1 MLPLFGRAG
10 KKPSATVAAVA
21 VGLNDEWCIPSDQE
35 LFGTRPSEVTESYA
49 LETVIEVSNE
59 SSSTNTTSFQSLNE
73 EEGMFTN
80 ITDDTFAVMNNETT
94 IVTSMEELE
103 IIDTNEHI
111 ALATESNVSIA
122 NIDMDMDMDMNSVLK
137 KLNDLE
143 RKFEELN
150 SKITEFEKLRSQ
162 KGNNTDSNATVFVN
176 EFVCMIQELMKSGLS
191 YQQGVIGKFID
202 ELDGMFDIDLSNFD
216 PFK

>member
-1 MLPLFGRAG
+1 MLPLFGRTG
-10 KKPSATVAAVA
+10 GRKPSATVAAVA

-35 LFGTRPSEVTESYA
+35 LFGTRSSEVTESYV
-49 LETVIEVSNE
+49 LETVKEVSNE
-59 SSSTNTTSFQSLNE
+59 SSSTNTSSFQSLNE
-73 EEGMFTN
+73 EEGMFN
-80 ITDDTFAVMNNETT
+80 ITDDTFAVMNSETT

-103 IIDTNEHI
+103 IIDTLVETAEHI
-111 ALATESNVSIA
+111 DLPTESNVDIS
-122 NIDMDMDMDMNSVLK
+122 NIDMNSVLK

-162 KGNNTDSNATVFVN
+162 KGNYADSNATVFVN
-176 EFVCMIQELMKSGLS
+176 EFICMIQELMKSGLS
-191 YQQGVIGKFID
+191 YQQGIIGKFID